1 MEKYKNQVNLETF
14 MNEFFTKDEI
24 EALTGTKH
32 PSKQKE
38 WLQQNNYIFDVSYK
52 GDVILLRAH
61 VHEKLSINNKGKN
74 NEI

>member
-1 MEKYKNQVNLETF
+1 MEKYQNQVNLETF
-14 MNEFFTKDEI
+14 MNEFFTKEEI

-38 WLQQNNYIFDVSYK
+38 WLRENKYIFDISYK

-61 VHEKLSINNKGKN
+61 VHEKLSFNIKN
-74 NEI
+74 EDQL